1 MGKNLIELGDL
12 TDKNLGQLV
21 LLNNTT
27 LPVSYE
33 EKFYSKLLSTGF
45 VSKLAFFN
53 DIMVGAVCC
62 RIDQSQVQ
70 GEQPS
75 LYIMTF
81 CVLAQYRNLGIG
93 RKLLEYIEELCKT
106 EKYEKISLHVQVGS
120 DAIDFYKKF
129 SFSIESTINNYYRNI
144 QPADC
149 YVMSKKMI
157 TSDEKKDDNTKQ
169 E

>member
-33 EKFYSKLLSTGF
+33 EKFYSKLLTTGF

-53 DIMVGAVCC
+53 DIMVGAVSC
-62 RIDQSQVQ
+62 RIDQSQVE
-70 GEQPS
+70 GELPS

-93 RKLLEYIEELCKT
+93 RKLLEFIEELCKT
-106 EKYEKISLHVQVGS
+106 EKYNKISLHVQVGS

-129 SFSIESTINNYYRNI
+129 GFTIESTINNYYRNI

-149 YVMSKKMI
+149 YVMSKTI
-157 TSDEKKDDNTKQ
+157 ATVQ